1 MQQVY
6 HLNAETNIHIRR
18 PIKESS
24 LTNFQ
29 LAQTFLYFSCY
40 HEQVENGETNE
51 DKSSRPHRIVYVLN
65 ELEEVSKAN
74 YIERLIQPNTPKT
87 NGMVERANG
96 IIKKETIIKEN
107 YAKYLY

>member
-29 LAQTFLYFSCY
+29 LA
-40 HEQVENGETNE
+40 
-51 DKSSRPHRIVYVLN
+51 
-65 ELEEVSKAN
+65 
-74 YIERLIQPNTPKT
+74 
-87 NGMVERANG
+87 
-96 IIKKETIIKEN
+96 
-107 YAKYLY
+107 